1 MKIEAKEG
9 TTGYLSCFCFDKI
22 DLDDDDDDNEI
33 RMKLTW
39 VSAWASAARSRIRRE
54 FRPTQGNLAARL
66 SSSCLPPTSILQ
78 ILSQHILTTPPSPLL
93 S

>member
-9 TTGYLSCFCFDKI
+9 TTGYLSCFCFDKA

-39 VSAWASAARSRIRRE
+39 VSA
-54 FRPTQGNLAARL
+54 
-66 SSSCLPPTSILQ
+66 
-78 ILSQHILTTPPSPLL
+78 
-93 S
+93 